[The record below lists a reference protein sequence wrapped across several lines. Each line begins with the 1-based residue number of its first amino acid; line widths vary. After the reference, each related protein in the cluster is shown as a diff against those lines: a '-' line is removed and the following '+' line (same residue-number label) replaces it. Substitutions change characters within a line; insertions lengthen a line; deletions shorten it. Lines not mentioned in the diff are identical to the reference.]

1 MKLIGKRKARPI
13 SEKASGELLKQG
25 AIFNDEIHRL
35 PTGSTTC
42 FPRGIYRYAT
52 SKEANDHWDSCV
64 IERIVRN
71 GRQ

>member
-1 MKLIGKRKARPI
+1 MRLIGKRKARPI
-13 SEKASGELLKQG
+13 SEKASGALLKQG

-52 SKEANDHWDSCV
+52 SEEANAHWDSCV
-64 IERIVRN
+64 IKGIAN
-71 GRQ
+71 NAGK